1 MPAFWFTLN
10 PSDLRS
16 PLVLSLAGVALPLD
30 VQEGSVMARTFR
42 NVTTTMNPIAV
53 AQFFNCI
60 CTAFFT
66 GLVGSPEVSG
76 IFGEATNHYGVV
88 ETNGQGMLHLHG
100 LIWLAGNVEF
110 ERIHNRI
117 RD

>member
-30 VQEGSVMARTFR
+30 TQEGSVMAKTFR
-42 NVTTTMNPIAV
+42 NVTATMNPVAV
-53 AQFFNCI
+53 AQFFNYV

-66 GLVGSPEVSG
+66 GLVGSPEVPG
-76 IFGEATNHYGVV
+76 IFGEATITM
-88 ETNGQGMLHLHG
+88 E
-100 LIWLAGNVEF
+100 
-110 ERIHNRI
+110 
-117 RD
+117 